1 MYLVVMINVNT
12 ILMYVVHKKT
22 LNLTLTQ
29 QLDILILDVLC
40 FLRTNM
46 EPKYKLNGSV
56 LSHCGSMYLPLLARP
71 PVARLLTCLLSSVR
85 LLT

>member
-1 MYLVVMINVNT
+1 MKRALKHVVVMINVNT

-40 FLRTNM
+40 FFNSSIANRYF
-46 EPKYKLNGSV
+46 KIKIS
-56 LSHCGSMYLPLLARP
+56 LS
-71 PVARLLTCLLSSVR
+71 
-85 LLT
+85 

>member
-1 MYLVVMINVNT
+1 MKRALKHVVVMINVNT

-40 FLRTNM
+40 FLNSSIANR
-46 EPKYKLNGSV
+46 YF
-56 LSHCGSMYLPLLARP
+56 
-71 PVARLLTCLLSSVR
+71 RLKFHYIIVR
-85 LLT
+85 IGTTYPHEADKKM

>member
-1 MYLVVMINVNT
+1 MINVNT

-40 FLRTNM
+40 FFNSSIANR
-46 EPKYKLNGSV
+46 YF
-56 LSHCGSMYLPLLARP
+56 
-71 PVARLLTCLLSSVR
+71 RLKFHYIIVR
-85 LLT
+85 IGTTYPHEADKKM